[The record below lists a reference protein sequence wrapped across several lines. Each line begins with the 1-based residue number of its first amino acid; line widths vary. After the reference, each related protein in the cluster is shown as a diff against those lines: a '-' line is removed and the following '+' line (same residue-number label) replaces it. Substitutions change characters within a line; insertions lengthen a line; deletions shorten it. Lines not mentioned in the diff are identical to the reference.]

1 MMTFLKNRKIDSMS
15 CNYILV
21 VQGIRSMDDI
31 ELFTTWVGLSIICAY
46 PAEDVRESI
55 SWPEVLVISF
65 FNQLEQ
71 RALIS
76 PVVIE
81 HIGN

>member
-1 MMTFLKNRKIDSMS
+1 M
-15 CNYILV
+15 
-21 VQGIRSMDDI
+21 
-31 ELFTTWVGLSIICAY
+31 WVGLSIIYAY
-46 PAEDVRESI
+46 PAEDVIESI

-76 PVVIE
+76 PVAIE

>member
-1 MMTFLKNRKIDSMS
+1 MS

-76 PVVIE
+76 PVATYRELIY
-81 HIGN
+81 IIKRLKFTQKL